1 MFKVSDPIS
10 QSKTDWKYSQHNVNL
25 APGVKN
31 IETTANF
38 YFKKMYFVL
47 WAKRGE
53 GYRGDIAID
62 DFMFREGKCQE
73 IPGKWFVFEFWSF

>member
-1 MFKVSDPIS
+1 MKEV
-10 QSKTDWKYSQHNVNL
+10 
-25 APGVKN
+25 
-31 IETTANF
+31 ETTADF

-62 DFMFREGKCQE
+62 DFMFREGECQE
-73 IPGKWFVFEFWSF
+73 IPGQWFDNYLCTINFA